1 MHYTNRKFWLYYH
14 QLPEDIQQIADASY
28 ELLKTNPS
36 HPSLH
41 FKKVNKYWSVRVGK
55 AYRALGIE
63 VKNGI
68 LWFWIGTH
76 DEYDRLMS
84 K

>member
-1 MHYTNRKFWLYYH
+1 MHYTNRKFWLFYNE
-14 QLPEDIQQIADASY
+14 LPEDIKQIADYSY
-28 ELLKTNPS
+28 ELLKTNPN

-63 VKNGI
+63 VENGI

-76 DEYDRLMS
+76 
-84 K
+84 